1 MNQPNNK
8 TNQPNNKTNQTNNKS
23 NRPNNKISGPN
34 NKGRQSGNGK
44 LSNANAQGAL
54 NQLGNAPGSKG
65 KAENFRA
72 PAELS
77 ALPYCTNPET
87 CEEMLN
93 TFGTYNIQPTAN
105 TDNEFPAIAQG
116 SVRQNPKNF
125 KAKR

>member
-1 MNQPNNK
+1 MNQPRNK
-8 TNQPNNKTNQTNNKS
+8 TNQSNNKS
-23 NRPNNKISGPN
+23 
-34 NKGRQSGNGK
+34 K
-44 LSNANAQGAL
+44 LSNANAQGSD
-54 NQLGNAPGSKG
+54 NTQDNKN

-116 SVRQNPKNF
+116 SVRQSPKNL
-125 KAKR
+125 KTKK

>member
-8 TNQPNNKTNQTNNKS
+8 I
-23 NRPNNKISGPN
+23 NRPNS
-34 NKGRQSGNGK
+34 KGQQNGNGK
-44 LSNANAQGAL
+44 LSNAQGSNGKLSNAQ
-54 NQLGNAPGSKG
+54 GSKG

-116 SVRQNPKNF
+116 SARQSPKNL
-125 KAKR
+125 KTKK

>member
-8 TNQPNNKTNQTNNKS
+8 I
-23 NRPNNKISGPN
+23 NRPNS
-34 NKGRQSGNGK
+34 KGQQSGNGK
-44 LSNANAQGAL
+44 LSNAQGS
-54 NQLGNAPGSKG
+54 NG

-116 SVRQNPKNF
+116 SARQSPKNL
-125 KAKR
+125 KTKK

>member
-8 TNQPNNKTNQTNNKS
+8 I
-23 NRPNNKISGPN
+23 NRPNS
-34 NKGRQSGNGK
+34 KGQQSGNGK
-44 LSNANAQGAL
+44 LSNAQGSNGKL
-54 NQLGNAPGSKG
+54 SNTQGSKG
-65 KAENFRA
+65 KAENFLA

-105 TDNEFPAIAQG
+105 TDNEFQAIAQG
-116 SVRQNPKNF
+116 SARQSPKNL
-125 KAKR
+125 KTKK

>member
-8 TNQPNNKTNQTNNKS
+8 TNQSNNKS
-23 NRPNNKISGPN
+23 KLSSANTQGTQN
-34 NKGRQSGNGK
+34 K
-44 LSNANAQGAL
+44 LSNANAKGGANPQGG
-54 NQLGNAPGSKG
+54 QGCS
-65 KAENFRA
+65 ENFCA

-77 ALPYCTNPET
+77 ARPYCTNPET

-116 SVRQNPKNF
+116 SARQSLKNL
-125 KAKR
+125 KTKK

>member
-8 TNQPNNKTNQTNNKS
+8 I
-23 NRPNNKISGPN
+23 NRPNS
-34 NKGRQSGNGK
+34 KGQQSGNGK
-44 LSNANAQGAL
+44 LSNAQGSNGKLSNAQ
-54 NQLGNAPGSKG
+54 GSKG
-65 KAENFRA
+65 KTENFRA

-116 SVRQNPKNF
+116 SARQSPKNL
-125 KAKR
+125 KTKK

>member
-8 TNQPNNKTNQTNNKS
+8 I
-23 NRPNNKISGPN
+23 NRPNS
-34 NKGRQSGNGK
+34 KGQQSGNGK
-44 LSNANAQGAL
+44 LSNAQGSNGKL
-54 NQLGNAPGSKG
+54 SNTQGSKG

-77 ALPYCTNPET
+77 ALPYCTNPQT

-116 SVRQNPKNF
+116 SARQSPKNL
-125 KAKR
+125 KTKK

>member
-8 TNQPNNKTNQTNNKS
+8 TNQSNNKS
-23 NRPNNKISGPN
+23 KLSSANTQGTQN
-34 NKGRQSGNGK
+34 K
-44 LSNANAQGAL
+44 LSNANAQGG
-54 NQLGNAPGSKG
+54 QGCS
-65 KAENFRA
+65 ENFCA

>member
-8 TNQPNNKTNQTNNKS
+8 I
-23 NRPNNKISGPN
+23 NRPHS
-34 NKGRQSGNGK
+34 KGQQSGNGK
-44 LSNANAQGAL
+44 LSNAQ
-54 NQLGNAPGSKG
+54 GSKG

-116 SVRQNPKNF
+116 SARQSPKNL
-125 KAKR
+125 KTKK

>member
-8 TNQPNNKTNQTNNKS
+8 I
-23 NRPNNKISGPN
+23 NRPNS
-34 NKGRQSGNGK
+34 KGQQNGNGK
-44 LSNANAQGAL
+44 LSNTQ
-54 NQLGNAPGSKG
+54 GSKG
-65 KAENFRA
+65 KAVNFRA

-116 SVRQNPKNF
+116 SARQSPKNL
-125 KAKR
+125 KTKK

>member
-8 TNQPNNKTNQTNNKS
+8 I
-23 NRPNNKISGPN
+23 NRPNS
-34 NKGRQSGNGK
+34 KGQQSGNGK
-44 LSNANAQGAL
+44 LSNAQGSNGKLSNAQ
-54 NQLGNAPGSKG
+54 GSKG

-116 SVRQNPKNF
+116 SARQSPKNL
-125 KAKR
+125 KTKK

>member
-8 TNQPNNKTNQTNNKS
+8 I
-23 NRPNNKISGPN
+23 NRPNS
-34 NKGRQSGNGK
+34 KGQQSGNGK
-44 LSNANAQGAL
+44 LSNAQGSKGKLSNAQ
-54 NQLGNAPGSKG
+54 GSKG

-116 SVRQNPKNF
+116 SARQSPKNL
-125 KAKR
+125 KTKK

>member
-8 TNQPNNKTNQTNNKS
+8 I
-23 NRPNNKISGPN
+23 NRPNS
-34 NKGRQSGNGK
+34 KGQQSGNGK
-44 LSNANAQGAL
+44 LSNAQGSNGKL
-54 NQLGNAPGSKG
+54 SNTQGSKG

-116 SVRQNPKNF
+116 SARQSPKNL
-125 KAKR
+125 KTKK

>member
-8 TNQPNNKTNQTNNKS
+8 I
-23 NRPNNKISGPN
+23 NRPNS
-34 NKGRQSGNGK
+34 KGQQSGNGK
-44 LSNANAQGAL
+44 LSNAQGSNGKL
-54 NQLGNAPGSKG
+54 SNTQGSKG

-87 CEEMLN
+87 CEELLN

-116 SVRQNPKNF
+116 SARQSLKNL
-125 KAKR
+125 KTKK

>member
-1 MNQPNNK
+1 M
-8 TNQPNNKTNQTNNKS
+8 NQPNNKTNQTNNKS

-44 LSNANAQGAL
+44 LSNANAQ
-54 NQLGNAPGSKG
+54 GSKG

-116 SVRQNPKNF
+116 SARQIPKNL
-125 KAKR
+125 KTKK

>member
-8 TNQPNNKTNQTNNKS
+8 I
-23 NRPNNKISGPN
+23 NRPNS
-34 NKGRQSGNGK
+34 KGQQNGNGK
-44 LSNANAQGAL
+44 LSNAQ
-54 NQLGNAPGSKG
+54 GSKG

-116 SVRQNPKNF
+116 SARQSPKNL
-125 KAKR
+125 KTKK